1 MVMFVLLKV
10 VIFEEL
16 SNFTS
21 WFGNRE
27 NPIKSF
33 VVALFFLAFLKFY
46 LNDL

>member
-1 MVMFVLLKV
+1 MVFVLLKV

-33 VVALFFLAFLKFY
+33 VVALLF
-46 LNDL
+46 